1 MSGWAHR
8 SSWALS
14 LCQRLAAE
22 GVSIVVRLGSRFL
35 LRLESLEERSDF
47 AEAIRGGWLLLQCP
61 CRDASS
67 LDAVFLSKS
76 ELLRRQ
82 AHLVPLQL
90 RSLDDRESSA
100 EPLVLHDR
108 ALDDASVLVEWRAGK
123 QSALAADLD
132 SPVLPLEDADALA
145 CEGQSLPTGLDEDLS
160 RIFTWQEERT
170 MSRNLVGVVG

>member
-35 LRLESLEERSDF
+35 LRLESLEERSHF
-47 AEAIRGGWLLLQCP
+47 AEAIRGGWLRLRCP
-61 CRDASS
+61 CCDASS

-76 ELLRRQ
+76 ELLRRK
-82 AHLVPLQL
+82 AHFVPLPL
-90 RSLDDRESSA
+90 RGLDDRQDCA

-108 ALDDASVLVEWRAGK
+108 ALVDASVLVEWRVGK

-132 SPVLPLEDADALA
+132 PPVVPLEDADARA
-145 CEGQSLPTGLDEDLS
+145 REGQSLGTWLDE
-160 RIFTWQEERT
+160 
-170 MSRNLVGVVG
+170 